1 MRAFRDPVDEWLVE
15 TVGKDANPM
24 VTALDKLTDQQ
35 YLFCLEY
42 VKSGSA
48 NKAAEK
54 AKMGRSQNPHLLVHL
69 PKIAAC
75 INILTAKRESEL
87 GEKSSAEI
95 IERLQN
101 TPLID
106 ADDFDFSEAQ
116 VQDREAQ
123 IAPNAKA
130 LKNASDDELVENTT
144 HTVADSIMQLPK
156 VRVPQAQSFGP
167 QWIIERFVTVAER
180 CLQIEPVYDRKGRPI
195 GKFKFEA
202 NAALKALEMLGKTMA
217 MFRDRVEVSHE
228 ASSFSDDE
236 LDSRLKALV
245 VQFPEF
251 ADAIDGTAKR
261 VANDD

>member
-1 MRAFRDPVDEWLVE
+1 MRSFRDPVDEWLIE
-15 TVGKDANPM
+15 TVGKAANPM

-35 YLFCLEY
+35 FLFCLEY
-42 VKSGSA
+42 VKSGSPT
-48 NKAAEK
+48 KAAEK
-54 AKMGRSQNPHLLVHL
+54 AKIGRSQNPHMLVHL
-69 PKIAAC
+69 PKVAAC
-75 INILTAKRESEL
+75 INILTAKREAEL

-95 IERLQN
+95 ITRLHN

-106 ADDFDFSEAQ
+106 AEDFAFSEAV
-116 VQDREAQ
+116 VQEREAQ
-123 IAPNAKA
+123 LASNSVELKEASTDA
-130 LKNASDDELVENTT
+130 LIENTS

-228 ASSFSDDE
+228 VSNFSDDE
-236 LDSRLKALV
+236 LDSRLKALAQ
-245 VQFPEF
+245 QFPEF
-251 ADAIDGTAKR
+251 AKVIEGEAKQ
-261 VANDD
+261 VANGD